1 MITLMKKTILLL
13 LLLSI
18 SLSTLTGCDKIRK
31 RFGSTDLFD
40 INANNVSASQYF
52 PQVLERAKTWQ
63 TDAQL
68 YGIPETKVNLNGE
81 APNWTYLFSSNNT
94 SKQASILLNSSFV
107 SLKEIRQNTLKPI
120 SRWTIDSITAA
131 VAGKRF
137 GGEKFI
143 KDNSGSYLVMSLFG
157 VIPGT
162 RKDQPLWI
170 LKYYGK
176 SQALVIGV
184 DANTGEEIKLP
195 NANY

>member
-1 MITLMKKTILLL
+1 MKKTILLL

-18 SLSTLTGCDKIRK
+18 SLSTFTGCDKIRK

-52 PQVLERAKTWQ
+52 PQILERAKEWQ
-63 TDAQL
+63 PDAQL

-81 APNWTYLFSSNNT
+81 SPNWNFLFSSNNT
-94 SKQASILLNSSFV
+94 SRQAQVFINSSFIT
-107 SLKEIRQNTLKPI
+107 LKEIRQNTLKPI
-120 SRWTIDSITAA
+120 SRWTIDSVTAA

-137 GGEKFI
+137 GAEKFI
-143 KDNSGSYLVMSLFG
+143 KENSGSYLVMSLFG

-176 SQALVIGV
+176 NQALIIGV

>member
-1 MITLMKKTILLL
+1 MKKTILLL
-13 LLLSI
+13 LLVSF
-18 SLSTLTGCDKIRK
+18 SLSTFTGCDKIRK

-52 PQVLERAKTWQ
+52 PQILERAKEWQ
-63 TDAQL
+63 SDAQL

-81 APNWTYLFSSNNT
+81 APNWTFLFSSNNT
-94 SKQASILLNSSFV
+94 SRQASILINSSFITF
-107 SLKEIRQNTLKPI
+107 KETRQNTLKPI

-137 GGEKFI
+137 GGEKFT
-143 KDNSGSYLVMSLFG
+143 KENSGAYLMMSLFG

>member
-1 MITLMKKTILLL
+1 MITPMKKTILLL

-52 PQVLERAKTWQ
+52 PQVLTRAKEWQ

-81 APNWTYLFSSNNT
+81 SPNWTYLFSSNNT
-94 SKQASILLNSSFV
+94 NRQAQLLLNSSYIT
-107 SLKEIRQNTLKPI
+107 LKETRQNTLKPI
-120 SRWTIDSITAA
+120 SRWSIDSITAA

-137 GGEKFI
+137 GGEQFI

>member
-1 MITLMKKTILLL
+1 MLLL
-13 LLLSI
+13 TL
-18 SLSTLTGCDKIRK
+18 SLSSLTGCDKIRK

-40 INANNVSASQYF
+40 INANNVSASQWF
-52 PQVLERAKTWQ
+52 PQVLERTKEWQ
-63 TDAQL
+63 PDAQL
-68 YGIPETKVNLNGE
+68 YGIPETKVNMNGE
-81 APNWTYLFSSNNT
+81 APNWTYLFSSKNT
-94 SKQASILLNSSFV
+94 SKQAQILLSSGFIT
-107 SLKEIRQNTLKPI
+107 LKETRQNTLKPI
-120 SRWTIDSITAA
+120 SRWTIDSVTAA

-137 GGEKFI
+137 GGEKFV
-143 KDNSGSYLVMSLFG
+143 KENSGAYLVMSLFG

-176 SQALVIGV
+176 NQALVIGV